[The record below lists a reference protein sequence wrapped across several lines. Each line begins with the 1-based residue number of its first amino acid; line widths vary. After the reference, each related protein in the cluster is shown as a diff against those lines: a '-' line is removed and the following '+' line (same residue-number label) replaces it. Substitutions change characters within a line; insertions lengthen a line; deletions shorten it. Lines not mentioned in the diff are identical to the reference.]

1 MTTKLT
7 TFEEEKMRE
16 FREKF
21 AHLTEQSANG
31 FLYFKHT
38 NLKVRDFEQE
48 ILSPLKQQREMIR
61 KEIEKTDIADDKV
74 GTFQDGYRCLRKQ
87 ILYFLSNKE
96 TGDGSVRCC
105 DNGDMDEEHKCLRF
119 LSNKDI

>member
-61 KEIEKTDIADDKV
+61 KDYVTWVLAGSYASYARKYKGKTP
-74 GTFQDGYRCLRKQ
+74 FQEWRQSAEAK
-87 ILYFLSNKE
+87 
-96 TGDGSVRCC
+96 
-105 DNGDMDEEHKCLRF
+105 DMD
-119 LSNKDI
+119 DWT

>member
-61 KEIEKTDIADDKV
+61 KGVDNKIAEL
-74 GTFQDGYRCLRKQ
+74 LRSFANTPVKDRKNAFDYLVECRPK
-87 ILYFLSNKE
+87 ILALLSNKE
-96 TGDGSVRCC
+96 T
-105 DNGDMDEEHKCLRF
+105 L
-119 LSNKDI
+119 KD